1 MYLAKVIP
9 IALLTTLA
17 AASSSAYLEA
27 RGYTACQDA
36 EMGLDRA
43 IVVFSSRSN
52 GLGAQPPNELPS
64 LIQQLNAES
73 QRVKK
78 LCSQITGLLDKQ
90 HQDQV
95 NAENNADTEAW
106 LCKSGGKHNP

>member
-1 MYLAKVIP
+1 MLSFEACHASPGRPIDHPTMYLAKVIP

-52 GLGAQPPNELPS
+52 GLGAQPP
-64 LIQQLNAES
+64 
-73 QRVKK
+73 VWK
-78 LCSQITGLLDKQ
+78 
-90 HQDQV
+90 
-95 NAENNADTEAW
+95 
-106 LCKSGGKHNP
+106 

>member
-1 MYLAKVIP
+1 MYLTKAIP

-17 AASSSAYLEA
+17 TASLSPHLEA

-43 IVVFSSRSN
+43 IAVFTSRSN
-52 GLGAQPPNELPS
+52 GLGAQRPKALPP

-73 QRVKK
+73 QTIKK
-78 LCSQITGLLDKQ
+78 LCAQITGLLDQQ

-95 NAENNADTEAW
+95 NGENKADKEAW
-106 LCKSGGKHNP
+106 LRKSGGQHNA